1 MGKVVRS
8 KHLETFPIFNNM
20 LHNIN
25 KVREMHTL
33 LLFMFVVWTPPFFH
47 FLQKK
52 KINKGDNEDLIEM
65 INNLRAKSKYDNSLG
80 TNYVPLTKKKKEK
93 ERNTHC
99 VKKNKDR

>member
-1 MGKVVRS
+1 MGKLVRS

-52 KINKGDNEDLIEM
+52 KNKGDNEDLIEM

-80 TNYVPLTKKKKEK
+80 TNYVPLTQKKKGKGKEHP
-93 ERNTHC
+93 R